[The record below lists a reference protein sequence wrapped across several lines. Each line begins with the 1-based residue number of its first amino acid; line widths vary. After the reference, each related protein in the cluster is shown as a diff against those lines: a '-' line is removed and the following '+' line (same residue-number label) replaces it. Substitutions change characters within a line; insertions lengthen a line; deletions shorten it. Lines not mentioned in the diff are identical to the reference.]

1 MSSSKTKNEL
11 EIKDRGRNAHGAAST
26 DMQKLHLNEIQQM
39 QFSEAPK
46 MMRAAI
52 LPPSSHTALGASAN
66 RNHLLHDDVF
76 AQRKP
81 SAFLTGNG
89 EKLKEDTPLKK
100 SGSEAFGVHS
110 ESTIWKVR
118 HESLTCVPKYVKVAR
133 THVFLNNT
141 DAGIITK
148 RISDCLR
155 KLSIHASFNDNQAMA
170 ECESHDSIKFIIQLY
185 RGGGNFANGVIVE
198 IQCMHGCCMRF
209 MECCRSILQ
218 AAKNVHKV
226 ARTKVARLPVSKMNL
241 PQPRRLGTSCE
252 IIEKQCTLSMKMSC
266 ICRLIFESG
275 TDSQALGL
283 EMLRDATDPS
293 KIGANHA
300 TKAVKSLFDGGYMKV
315 FNYISS
321 LIDPKPLVDKSVEK
335 KFRLR
340 FLALCILSN
349 VLLVASSVGDLPQII
364 QKNSWFVDSLVLTL
378 IEDLKNSKICSNSA
392 LQAAKCLN
400 HVVSASQD
408 VKAKA
413 IEIDAVR
420 AVTIANEYGRYSH
433 APLEKETECCVKS
446 LQCH

>member
-1 MSSSKTKNEL
+1 M
-11 EIKDRGRNAHGAAST
+11 G
-26 DMQKLHLNEIQQM
+26 
-39 QFSEAPK
+39 
-46 MMRAAI
+46 
-52 LPPSSHTALGASAN
+52 
-66 RNHLLHDDVF
+66 
-76 AQRKP
+76 
-81 SAFLTGNG
+81 
-89 EKLKEDTPLKK
+89 
-100 SGSEAFGVHS
+100 
-110 ESTIWKVR
+110 
-118 HESLTCVPKYVKVAR
+118 
-133 THVFLNNT
+133 
-141 DAGIITK
+141 
-148 RISDCLR
+148 
-155 KLSIHASFNDNQAMA
+155 
-170 ECESHDSIKFIIQLY
+170 
-185 RGGGNFANGVIVE
+185 VE